1 MTGKAVPFAP
11 DGRRNL
17 EHAAGLAESRIAA
30 HMVRGS
36 AWMTLSRWM
45 VRSIGLISTLVLARI
60 LSPADFG
67 VIAMAMLVVAFI
79 EVVAESGQGMA
90 LVRLRDPTPAH
101 YDAAWTLQILLGVLL
116 AAMITAAAPYAARFF
131 SDERIA
137 AVIHVLALRAFLNG
151 FISTGIAQ
159 YRINLRY
166 DRLFRY
172 FVYSKLA
179 SFVIGVGLAVILQN
193 YWALAVAMVGEK
205 VVAVAASFRMHPYR
219 PRLSLEKMGEI
230 WGFSA
235 WVLVQAMAD
244 YLARQ
249 IDAFWI
255 GRLGT
260 SEALGNYKV
269 AEDMATAPT
278 YALTMPMAFAL
289 FPIYAHLADARE
301 TLRRTALQG
310 VASAALVAGL
320 LGVGIASTA
329 AEFVGVVL
337 GPQWAMAAPLVVWH
351 ALTGIGTALTNNIA
365 TVLQVAGSARLAAAL
380 GWIRTGLLAVVLSA
394 AALEFSDGDLET
406 IAAART
412 ATVILVTLS
421 YLGVLGRTLGVPAG
435 AVAGALWRPVLA
447 AGVMAL
453 AIHQAAPLLTGWP
466 PADLL
471 AKAIVGTAAYAA
483 TLFAAWWLSGR
494 PETVEREVAR
504 LLLRTLARR

>member
-1 MTGKAVPFAP
+1 MTGKAVPFTP

-17 EHAAGLAESRIAA
+17 EHAAGLTESRIAA
-30 HMVRGS
+30 QMVRGS

-67 VIAMAMLVVAFI
+67 IIALAMLVVAFI

-90 LVRLRDPTPAH
+90 LVRLRDPKPAH

-116 AAMITAAAPYAARFF
+116 AVLITAAAPYAARFF
-131 SDERIA
+131 SDDRLA

-179 SFVIGVGLAVILQN
+179 SFAIGVVLAVALQN
-193 YWALAVAMVGEK
+193 YWALAIAMVGEK
-205 VVAVAASFRMHPYR
+205 VVAVAASFLMHPYR
-219 PRLSLEKMGEI
+219 PRLSLAKMGEI

-260 SEALGNYKV
+260 PAALGTYKI

-289 FPIYAHLADARE
+289 FPIYAHLSDDGE
-301 TLRRTALQG
+301 TLRRTALRG
-310 VASAALVAGL
+310 VATAALVAGL

-337 GPQWAMAAPLVVWH
+337 GPQWAMAVPLVAWH
-351 ALTGIGTALTNNIA
+351 ALSGIGTALTNNIA

-380 GWIRTGLLAVVLSA
+380 GWVRAGLLAAVLSIV
-394 AALEFSDGDLET
+394 ALGVSGGDLEI

-412 ATVILVTLS
+412 ATLTIVTLG
-421 YLGVLGRTLGVPAG
+421 YLAVLVRTLDVPAAG
-435 AVAGALWRPVLA
+435 AVAALWRPALA

-453 AIHQAAPLLTGWP
+453 AIHEAAALPTGWP
-466 PADLL
+466 LLDLL
-471 AKAIVGTAAYAA
+471 VKAALGTAAYGA
-483 TLFAAWWLSGR
+483 TLFAAWRLSGR
-494 PETVEREVAR
+494 PEAVERDVAR
-504 LLLRTLARR
+504 LLLRKLARR